1 MNIEDSLIIIFA
13 ASILYVSV
21 TSRLE
26 AYIKALAFQGFLLFV
41 LSIFFNIPSGNF
53 LTVGFIVFETFFLK
67 MIVIPLYL
75 RKMIRDNEILRETEP
90 YIPNLYSLI
99 IVSLFTAVGF
109 LFAYVISKVQH
120 PVNPMYFGVSI
131 STIMSGLFIIMT
143 RKKLITHVIG
153 YIFME
158 NGIFLLSLSMAG
170 EMPVIVNLGV
180 ALDIFIWA
188 LLAGV
193 FLRRMQGAFPDQDID
208 KLKGLRG

>member
-1 MNIEDSLIIIFA
+1 MNIEDSLIILFA
-13 ASILYVSV
+13 ASMLCVSV

-26 AYIKALAFQGFLLFV
+26 AYVKALAFQGFLLFL
-41 LSIFFNIPSGNF
+41 LSIFFNIPHGDI
-53 LTVGFIVFETFFLK
+53 LTIGFIVFETFFLK
-67 MIVIPLYL
+67 MIVIPCYL
-75 RKMIRDNEILRETEP
+75 RKVIRDNEILRETEP

-99 IVSLFTAVGF
+99 IVSLFTAIGF
-109 LFAYVISKVQH
+109 LFAYITSKVQH
-120 PVNPMYFGVSI
+120 PVNPMYFGFSI

-158 NGIFLLSLSMAG
+158 NGIFLLSLSVAG
-170 EMPVIVNLGV
+170 KMPAIVNLGV
-180 ALDIFIWA
+180 ALDIFVWA

-193 FLRRMQGAFPDQDID
+193 FLRRMQGAFPGQDID

>member
-1 MNIEDSLIIIFA
+1 MNFENSLIILFA
-13 ASILYVSV
+13 ASMLCVAV

-41 LSIFFNIPSGNF
+41 LSVFFNIPHGDL
-53 LTVGFIVFETFFLK
+53 LTTGFIVFETFFLK

-75 RKMIRDNEILRETEP
+75 RKVIRDNEILRETEP

-109 LFAYVISKVQH
+109 LFAGITSKVQH
-120 PVNPMYFGVSI
+120 PVNPIYFGVSI
-131 STIMSGLFIIMT
+131 STIMAGIFIIMT

-170 EMPVIVNLGV
+170 EMPAVVSLGV

-188 LLAGV
+188 FLAGV
-193 FLRRMQGAFPDQDID
+193 FLRRMQETFPEQDID